1 MIISLDLD
9 NILYSVII
17 LTNKIIRQV
26 AIETSWII
34 KLTSLLETISD
45 IHKKNTPAMGK
56 YIQNGLDFS
65 THSDQ

>member
-34 KLTSLLETISD
+34 KLTFLLETIND
-45 IHKKNTPAMGK
+45 IHKKNTPVMGK
-56 YIQNGLDFS
+56 YIQNSLDFS